1 MTTNENPAAV
11 RVCAIADIQCSRGCG
26 TGACKRE
33 GGTDKSR
40 ADALTD
46 DQYEAVEWAAKQAG
60 GYARPVEGETLMMK
74 RERSLKELLTRQARR
89 HVLTNPRGDTLPAN
103 PRSTPVEQPAA
114 APIARNDPAAVTR
127 LKAIC
132 RKLGLES
139 AFPDEVYSNPE
150 GLFAIFGQI
159 RSAIDRLTRS
169 APSPI
174 VLHALRA
181 AKQFI
186 ANGVE
191 LGYIRMPDSDCP
203 DPAHEVPN
211 LIDAAISSLSTAPS
225 PADERA
231 VGWFDKERNTIRWRD
246 GLVNADFCD
255 GQPFYTQP
263 AQEGARVG
271 LTMTRE
277 QRGVLTRLA
286 TVLETGHANNGIAD
300 DNAEIYAMAIRALLQ
315 GANHD

>member
-1 MTTNENPAAV
+1 MTT
-11 RVCAIADIQCSRGCG
+11 
-26 TGACKRE
+26 
-33 GGTDKSR
+33 TDNSC

-46 DQYEAVEWAAKQAG
+46 A
-60 GYARPVEGETLMMK
+60 
-74 RERSLKELLTRQARR
+74 ERELLEHACYHLQMQHSQAACNALRK
-89 HVLTNPRGDTLPAN
+89 LLILAA
-103 PRSTPVEQPAA
+103 SPVEQPAA

-127 LKAIC
+127 PKAIC

-159 RSAIDRLTRS
+159 RSAIDRLARS

-203 DPAHEVPN
+203 DPAHEVSN

-225 PADERA
+225 PADER
-231 VGWFDKERNTIRWRD
+231 DKGD
-246 GLVNADFCD
+246 
-255 GQPFYTQP
+255 
-263 AQEGARVG
+263 
-271 LTMTRE
+271 
-277 QRGVLTRLA
+277 
-286 TVLETGHANNGIAD
+286 
-300 DNAEIYAMAIRALLQ
+300 
-315 GANHD
+315 

>member
-1 MTTNENPAAV
+1 MT
-11 RVCAIADIQCSRGCG
+11 
-26 TGACKRE
+26 
-33 GGTDKSR
+33 TDKSR
-40 ADALTD
+40 ADALTTTKLPD
-46 DQYEAVEWAAKQAG
+46 GSGFAVASLPLPHDHWLYEGRSAEWDSNRDTSADTPHPILTHAHQNAVVAAVR
-60 GYARPVEGETLMMK
+60 YAIRGATMCGKEPDFDPDALVLNAVYALCGPHGQINEEVPAWK
-74 RERSLKELLTRQARR
+74 RDIQKVIDSLEPEDWCGDESMISALERALAAS
-89 HVLTNPRGDTLPAN
+89 
-103 PRSTPVEQPAA
+103 PVEQPAA

-159 RSAIDRLTRS
+159 RSAIDRLARS

-225 PADERA
+225 PADER
-231 VGWFDKERNTIRWRD
+231 DKGD
-246 GLVNADFCD
+246 
-255 GQPFYTQP
+255 
-263 AQEGARVG
+263 
-271 LTMTRE
+271 
-277 QRGVLTRLA
+277 
-286 TVLETGHANNGIAD
+286 
-300 DNAEIYAMAIRALLQ
+300 
-315 GANHD
+315 